1 MLRAKRWPITAL
13 VWVGVCLL
21 QPAQAS
27 AQESDALSRE
37 LADAILRYAFRYDG
51 GNVRVLQGRV
61 PDDLKP
67 NFHAPPGTRILGS
80 VVMGSGVLV
89 LATSTAAPE
98 SLRAEYTRALAP
110 RGWAP
115 LEPMRRGGFVQAR
128 TELPLTLCREGAQ
141 LHVQHSAR
149 RGTPNDL
156 FLHYREDSGGCE
168 QPRAVFRE
176 MSEPRFPT
184 LYAPPGAS
192 EPRRCYSGGGGA
204 RGSMGTSTMVPAGMD
219 AHELLR
225 HYAAQV
231 ESSGWRPIGGSGRT
245 AATGTWTRA
254 DSSGTAEL
262 TLHVRETRPSGVGCY
277 QVEMSVTDGRAR

>member
-1 MLRAKRWPITAL
+1 MLRAKTWPTTAL
-13 VWVGVCLL
+13 VWLGVCLL
-21 QPAQAS
+21 QVAQAS

-67 NFHAPPGTRILGS
+67 NFHAPPGTRVLGS

-89 LATSTAAPE
+89 LATSTAPPE

-115 LEPMRRGGFVQAR
+115 LEPMRRGGFVGAR
-128 TELPLTLCREGAQ
+128 TDLPLTLCKEGAQ

-149 RGTPNDL
+149 PVRPNDL

-168 QPRAVFRE
+168 QPRVVFRQ

-184 LYAPPGAS
+184 LYAPAGAS
-192 EPRRCYSGGGGA
+192 EARRCYSGGGGA
-204 RGSMGTSTMVPAGMD
+204 QGSTGTSTTVPAAMD
-219 AHELLR
+219 ADDLLR

-231 ESSGWRPIGGSGRT
+231 ESTGWRPISGSGRT
-245 AATGTWTRA
+245 AATGAWTRA

-262 TLHVRETRPSGVGCY
+262 TLHVRETGPPGVRCY
-277 QVEMSVTDGRAR
+277 QVEMRVTDIRAR